1 MERCEMAE
9 RRDIAFH
16 LDNEWQMLCT
26 CLDANGNRITNF
38 AQAEWRLASKTAGIL
53 KLTLGSG
60 ITATGGQLSIVVTS
74 DLQSTIAPGTYDHEV
89 WVLDGST
96 NIDSIQVVGR
106 CLIADSLKHKYP

>member
-1 MERCEMAE
+1 MAE

-16 LDNEWQMLCT
+16 LDNVWMMLCT
-26 CLDANGNRITNF
+26 CLDADGNPIANF
-38 AQAEWRLASKTAGIL
+38 AQAEWRLAGKSARLL
-53 KLTLGSG
+53 KLALGSG
-60 ITATGGQLSIVVTS
+60 ITAIGAGKLSIVVTS
-74 DLQSTIAPGTYDHEV
+74 DLQTAIAPGTYDHEV